1 MSMPIGV
8 GVVIDDQLDS
18 DTDGIQNIVSQ
29 LENKGFPLVK
39 YSQLPSETT
48 IAQFGSVAFL
58 LLDWNLINPPPAAVE
73 QGVHLGETLKDIGV
87 EENLSFIE
95 RFHNT
100 CFAPIFIFTNEKTR
114 PIKRQ
119 LKKRKLFFNN
129 EKDFILL
136 MSKADLKSTENND
149 TVVESVINMWIKKS
163 PVIHIID
170 EWNRGLF
177 RAQNKM
183 FNDFYDGSHSW
194 PTLLW
199 KTFLDDGSD
208 PRREMISMISKNLFA
223 RFDISLDEKIIEQGH
238 AQQPTIEEA
247 TSFLEKVITIPH
259 ASLELRHGSGDIFH
273 RRVASPQKGESF
285 PYLLNI
291 SCDCDFARNPDSL
304 VVFLPGKIVSGK
316 KAVDSDGKIK
326 RSLGKAYV
334 YPISKGKFVCFD
346 FSQHIIMKLSKLKLS
361 KRVCRLTPP
370 YLTDIRQR
378 YAHWMQ
384 REGLPAMPK
393 QTRS

>member
-8 GVVIDDQLDS
+8 GVVIDDQLNS
-18 DTDGIQNIVSQ
+18 ETDGIRNIVSQ

-58 LLDWNLINPPPAAVE
+58 LLDWNLISPSTGELV
-73 QGVHLGETLKDIGV
+73 QGIHIGETLKASGI
-87 EENLSFIE
+87 EANLDFIE
-95 RFHNT
+95 RFHNM
-100 CFAPIFIFTNEKTR
+100 CFSPIFIFTNEKTGTIR
-114 PIKRQ
+114 RQ
-119 LKKRKLFFNN
+119 LKKRKLFWGN

-136 MSKADLKSTENND
+136 MSKADLKASKENE
-149 TVVESVINMWIKKS
+149 TVVESVVSSWIKKT

-177 RAQNKM
+177 CAQNKM
-183 FNDFYDGSHSW
+183 FNDFYDGSHAW

-199 KTFLDDGSD
+199 KAFKDDGSD
-208 PRREMISMISKNLFA
+208 PRREMVSMVSKNLFS
-223 RFDISLDEKIIEQGH
+223 RFDICFDEKIIELEQ
-238 AQQPTIEEA
+238 ATQPTIEEA

-304 VVFLPGKIVSGK
+304 VVFLPGKIVSRK
-316 KAVDSDGKIK
+316 KAVDSEGKIK
-326 RSLGKAYV
+326 RSLSKAYV
-334 YPISKGKFVCFD
+334 YPFSKGKFVCFD
-346 FSQHIIMKLSKLKLS
+346 FSEHIIMKLSKLKLS
-361 KRVCRLTPP
+361 NRVCRLTPP

-378 YAHWMQ
+378 YAHWIQ